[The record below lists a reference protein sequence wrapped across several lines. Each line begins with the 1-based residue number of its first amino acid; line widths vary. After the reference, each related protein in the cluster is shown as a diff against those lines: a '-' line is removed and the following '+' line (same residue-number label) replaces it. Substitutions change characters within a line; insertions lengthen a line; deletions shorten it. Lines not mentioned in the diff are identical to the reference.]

1 MPDLQK
7 ALLEWTAATA
17 LLQDEIESLKKRIEV
32 LEAAA
37 DEAADAAETAQYL
50 QLLNEL
56 EEE

>member
-1 MPDLQK
+1 MSDLQK

-17 LLQDEIESLKKRIEV
+17 LLSQEIESLKKRIEV

-37 DEAADAAETAQYL
+37 DEAETAQYL